1 LQLRLSVSAASIQE
15 LNDELLNRIEEIS
28 LLCERI
34 ERAVEALVARH
45 GDRSETVNSAKALL
59 ASIAALKRELL
70 QQYLEY
76 RIADA
81 VRMAGCGQQL
91 NYSVRS

>member
-1 LQLRLSVSAASIQE
+1 MSAAQIQD

-34 ERAVEALVARH
+34 EHAVEALIARH
-45 GDRSETVNSAKALL
+45 GDRSETVNSARALQ
-59 ASIAALKRELL
+59 ASVAALKRELL
-70 QQYLEY
+70 QHYLEY

-81 VRMAGCGQQL
+81 ARMAA
-91 NYSVRS
+91 NN

>member
-1 LQLRLSVSAASIQE
+1 VSAASIQE

-34 ERAVEALVARH
+34 EQAVEALVARY
-45 GDRSETVNSAKALL
+45 GDRSETVKSAKAFM

-70 QQYLEY
+70 QHYLEY

-81 VRMAGCGQQL
+81 VRMAGAV
-91 NYSVRS
+91 SI